1 LCCPYRDT
9 VRIKWSNTWKE
20 LGTQQELNQSNLRD
34 LLVKGVWFTSVE
46 TEVYGVGNEWPDVT

>member
-1 LCCPYRDT
+1 M
-9 VRIKWSNTWKE
+9 RIKWSNTWKE